1 MRIKKINAILA
12 LLTMALLLAHGGY
25 QIVSYI
31 LYFYNPVITKVLG
44 GALATA
50 YVLHAVLSMYIVFKV
65 NDTVKITYRK
75 RNIRTLIQRDTGML
89 SMLLFF
95 FHAEGMMLL
104 GKTAGTGWFYVMEF
118 ASFLFIM
125 VLMVHVSISFSKAFV
140 TLGLITDE
148 KKVKVIDNV
157 MAVICAVFFVV
168 SVVVMFIT
176 FGKLFASGEMP

>member
-12 LLTMALLLAHGGY
+12 LLTMAPLLAHGVY
-25 QIVSYI
+25 QIISY
-31 LYFYNPVITKVLG
+31 LVFYYNPVITKVLG
-44 GALATA
+44 GAVATA
-50 YVLHAVLSMYIVFKV
+50 YVLHAVLSMFIIFKV

-95 FHAEGMMLL
+95 FHVAGMMLM
-104 GKTAGTGWFYVMEF
+104 GKTAGTGWFYAMEF

-125 VLMVHVSISFSKAFV
+125 VLMVHVSVSFSKAFV

-148 KKVKVIDNV
+148 RKLKIIDNV

-168 SVVVMFIT
+168 SVVVMFKT
-176 FGKLFASGEMP
+176 FGEIFAQGEVP